1 LENKLLR
8 DDRERETV
16 DESSSISSS
25 VSSFF
30 SLALRAGRFFGGG
43 VAILKLLSSL
53 RNGESQL
60 VFVLFRG
67 EPHNDD
73 DEDDDDDERAF
84 DEDDDDDE

>member
-1 LENKLLR
+1 
-8 DDRERETV
+8 
-16 DESSSISSS
+16 
-25 VSSFF
+25 
-30 SLALRAGRFFGGG
+30 

-67 EPHNDD
+67 ELHKDD